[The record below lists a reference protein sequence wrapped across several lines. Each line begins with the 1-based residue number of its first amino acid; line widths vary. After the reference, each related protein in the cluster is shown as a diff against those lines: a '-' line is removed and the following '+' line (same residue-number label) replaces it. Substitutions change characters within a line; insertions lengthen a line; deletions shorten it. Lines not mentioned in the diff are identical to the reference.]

1 MLRLR
6 LLGCA
11 LLVLAC
17 VSIAVPAHAQNAQ
30 NAPAAPA
37 REVLQVAGDV
47 YQFRNGG
54 HYGTFLVTDAG
65 IVLVDPI
72 STEASTWLRGQLADR
87 FPGKTV
93 KIIIYSH
100 HDGDHSGGAEAFVD
114 LKPEIVAHE
123 NAPRGITADERVS
136 VMPTRTFS
144 GRTTVKLG
152 GRTVEL
158 VELGP
163 GHTDSLIGVRFP
175 DDNILLVVD
184 IFSGRRLPFQGL
196 AGPPDV
202 DTIIGTLRRIEAMDF
217 GILLTGHSR
226 PSNIADLVAYRT
238 FLENLRAQVLQAR
251 REGQSVDRMKQTITM
266 PAYRDWV
273 NYETWLPLS
282 IENMNLFL
290 ERVGAS

>member
-1 MLRLR
+1 MSRLR

-11 LLVLAC
+11 LAVLASGLA
-17 VSIAVPAHAQNAQ
+17 VFVVPAGAQ

-37 REVLQVAGDV
+37 REVLHVAGDV

-54 HYGTFLVTDAG
+54 HYGTFMVTDEG
-65 IVLVDPI
+65 VLLVDPI
-72 STEASTWLRGQLADR
+72 SREAAAWLRGHLDGQ
-87 FPGKTV
+87 FPGKPI
-93 KIIIYSH
+93 KIVVYSH
-100 HDGDHSGGAEAFVD
+100 HDGDHSGGAEAFAD

-123 NAPRGITADERVS
+123 NAPRGIVADDRVN

-144 GRTTVKLG
+144 GRTTATLG
-152 GRTVEL
+152 GRTVDL
-158 VELGP
+158 IELGP

-175 DDNILLVVD
+175 EEHALLVVD

-196 AGPPDV
+196 AGPPDI
-202 DTIIGTLRRIEAMDF
+202 DTIIGTLRRIESMDF
-217 GILLTGHSR
+217 RILLTGHST

-251 REGQSVDRMKQTITM
+251 REGQSVEQMKQTITM

-273 NYETWLPLS
+273 NYDAWLPPS
-282 IENMNLFL
+282 IENMNAYL
-290 ERVGAS
+290 ERIGAS